1 MRIHVTATVY
11 VLVVSLALHISR
23 GEMAI
28 LLLTIGAV
36 ITAEMLNTSLEK
48 LCDFSQRRFSPQIRI
63 VKDIAAGAVFVAAIF
78 AVFVGIAVLC
88 RPALLQLLVTI
99 ATTPQYLAVLL
110 LSFVFAWF
118 FIFWGPV
125 KIWEKLKNKPENR

>member
-125 KIWEKLKNKPENR
+125 KIWEKLKNNPENR